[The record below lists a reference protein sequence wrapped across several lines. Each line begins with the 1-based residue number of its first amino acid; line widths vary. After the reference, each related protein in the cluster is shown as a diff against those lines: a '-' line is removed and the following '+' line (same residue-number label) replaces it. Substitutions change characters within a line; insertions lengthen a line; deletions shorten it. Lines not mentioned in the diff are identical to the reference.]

1 MILVQPAYLESLD
14 RLYVT
19 SIYTASTSHSYIL
32 CETNAFNHYLLMY
45 VKRKTASMEGPS
57 PLRTLDDATA
67 V

>member
-45 VKRKTASMEGPS
+45 VRGRQHPWKG
-57 PLRTLDDATA
+57 LVL
-67 V
+67 